1 MNNIVNYEPGT
12 HYLTLTHL
20 NELIQNY
27 DTLRADETLPTRMSH
42 YNQNWESKDQ
52 ILYDS
57 LHNQNNRQ
65 FNQIIWNVYNFGT
78 TGKTTVQTDDGELK
92 LPEAVAPA
100 FKKQYESLEQHL
112 GDKAT
117 EAFSSFYKNSRAK
130 QLLETKFQDDY
141 ETLEQLSNFETA
153 LKSNYKLKFK

>member
-42 YNQNWESKDQ
+42 YNQN
-52 ILYDS
+52 
-57 LHNQNNRQ
+57 NRQ

-92 LPEAVAPA
+92 LPEEVAPA

-117 EAFSSFYKNSRAK
+117 EAFSSFYKSSRAK